1 MTRVAGRNAV
11 ISWIAA
17 VLCIG
22 VVGALIWFSM
32 PIVPVVASFVG
43 DVLRSTLP

>member
-1 MTRVAGRNAV
+1 MARVAGRNVV

-43 DVLRSTLP
+43 DVLRSTLR

>member
-1 MTRVAGRNAV
+1 MTRVAGRNVV

-22 VVGALIWFSM
+22 VVGTLIWFSM

-43 DVLRSTLP
+43 DMLRSTLR

>member
-1 MTRVAGRNAV
+1 MTRVAGRNVV

-43 DVLRSTLP
+43 DVLRSSLR